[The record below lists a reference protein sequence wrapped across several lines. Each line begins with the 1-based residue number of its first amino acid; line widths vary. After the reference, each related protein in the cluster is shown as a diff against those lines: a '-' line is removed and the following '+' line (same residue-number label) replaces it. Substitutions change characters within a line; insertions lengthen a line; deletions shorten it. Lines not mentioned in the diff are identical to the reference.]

1 MISRSWLLNFV
12 AGFICLVLVHF
23 RDMRSVG
30 VEIKDW
36 KILRDVTWNNMV
48 RATKAKVDKSKT
60 TGAEGSKLME
70 LDHQIL
76 DYLGKESAN
85 MVTVSVDDSDVS
97 FATSKIQTEQVQV
110 TSKATTI
117 GIDEIEVSLP
127 IVVNYSFVLSFLL
140 PILFFQL
147 PPLFHF
153 ALAPFACS

>member
-1 MISRSWLLNFV
+1 
-12 AGFICLVLVHF
+12 
-23 RDMRSVG
+23 MRSVG

-97 FATSKIQTEQVQV
+97 FAVSQIRPEQGQAS
-110 TSKATTI
+110 TAAMMGS
-117 GIDEIEVSLP
+117 EEMEVSLP
-127 IVVNYSFVLSFLL
+127 VVVNYYLISITLLLLSFTFLSSLSLSSLL
-140 PILFFQL
+140 L
-147 PPLFHF
+147 
-153 ALAPFACS
+153 CSVSSFY